1 MHPTAGA
8 GGDDCEGTNTFKGA
22 DLARNVDGMKGEV
35 SSSAMWETS
44 ADGRCVCPISFLCL
58 IYRLSAA
65 ERVSQQK

>member
-35 SSSAMWETS
+35 SSSAMWETA
-44 ADGRCVCPISFLCL
+44 ADGRCVCAPSLSF
-58 IYRLSAA
+58 
-65 ERVSQQK
+65 V